1 MLACFIMNF
10 FKEIRNS
17 RRRIA
22 RKSIRT
28 RKRRKESRGIEERR
42 KGWEKMERRKK

>member
-1 MLACFIMNF
+1 MLACSIISF
-10 FKEIRNS
+10 FKEVRN

-28 RKRRKESRGIEERR
+28 RKRRKENREIEGGR
-42 KGWEKMERRKK
+42 KGWEKM